1 VEGTGETARL
11 AAEHEQRAIAR
22 RLSAG
27 PTPNYLREAVYG
39 AVDGTVTTFAV
50 VAAAA
55 GAGLSSSVAV
65 VLGVANLLADGF
77 SMAVSAYLALR
88 SEAQRRERLRGEER
102 RHIELVPAGER
113 EEVRQLLQRD
123 GLDGLVL
130 ESATD
135 AIISDR
141 ERWIDVMLEREHG
154 LPSDKRSPTP
164 AATATF
170 AAFLA
175 AGLVPLLPLM
185 IDALRFV
192 QLPNPFGWSVAVT
205 ALTFFAI
212 GAIKGVVVA
221 HPWVRSGAETEILG
235 MAAAA
240 VAFVVGALLGGWV

>member
-1 VEGTGETARL
+1 MDRTRDTAQL
-11 AAEHEQRAIAR
+11 AAEHDHRAIAR
-22 RLSAG
+22 RLAAG

-50 VAAAA
+50 VAATA

-77 SMAVSAYLALR
+77 SMAVSAFLALR
-88 SEAQRRERLRGEER
+88 SEAQRRERLRSEER
-102 RHIELVPAGER
+102 RHIELMPAGER

-123 GLDGLVL
+123 GLDGVVL

-154 LPSDKRSPTP
+154 LPSDQRSPMP
-164 AATATF
+164 AAVATF

-185 IDALRFV
+185 IDALRFA
-192 QLPNPFGWSVAVT
+192 QLPHPFEWSIAVT

-212 GAIKGVVVA
+212 GAIKGVVVSQ
-221 HPWVRSGAETEILG
+221 PWARSGAETEALG

-240 VAFVVGALLGGWV
+240 VAFVVGVLLGGWV